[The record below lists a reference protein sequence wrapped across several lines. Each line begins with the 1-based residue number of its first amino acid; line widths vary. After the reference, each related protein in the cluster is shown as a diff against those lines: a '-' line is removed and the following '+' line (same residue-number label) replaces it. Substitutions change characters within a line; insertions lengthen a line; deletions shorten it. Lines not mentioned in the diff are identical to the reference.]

1 MASTNPVLPKTYL
14 QECHDPRTTDS
25 SRDIREVCQPTRQRK
40 QKTANSVNITQTPK
54 CITTRFKIVDEN
66 IHTHTY
72 MYIQYLKGVLIVNK

>member
-1 MASTNPVLPKTYL
+1 MASTNPVLPKTNL
-14 QECHDPRTTDS
+14 QECHDKRTTDS
-25 SRDIREVCQPTRQRK
+25 SRYIREVCEPTRQRK
-40 QKTANSVNITQTPK
+40 QTANSVNIDTQTPK